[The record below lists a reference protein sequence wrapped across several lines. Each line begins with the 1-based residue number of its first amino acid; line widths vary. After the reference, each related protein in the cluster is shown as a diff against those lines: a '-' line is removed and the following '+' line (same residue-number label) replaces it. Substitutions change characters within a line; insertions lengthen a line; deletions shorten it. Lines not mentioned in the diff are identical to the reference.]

1 MSSDP
6 TVNKCGYIEAGG
18 IDVFSDDET
27 PQSDCAK

>member
-6 TVNKCGYIEAGG
+6 TVNKCVYIEAGG
-18 IDVFSDDET
+18 IEVFSDDET